1 MSADHPE
8 RVGKWLSEVFCGP
21 HGYSAEYGGY
31 PRMLSQHMGKQIRE
45 EQRARWVQ
53 LIMQSA
59 LDAGLPNDAEFRS
72 AFGAYIEWGSRLAVE
87 NSQTE
92 SKPPQHMPM
101 PHWDWHTAAG
111 SPTGRVSALA
121 GEQETTEPEVELP
134 GPDVALSFATHVKQL
149 FRDRD
154 RTSMKFVFDL
164 WKFDDVNTHADAI
177 LERLAN
183 GSMPCDGPWAKEKID
198 VFRRWIDSG
207 KPE

>member
-1 MSADHPE
+1 
-8 RVGKWLSEVFCGP
+8 VFCGP
-21 HGYSAEYGGY
+21 HAYSSEYGGY
-31 PRMLSQHMGKQIRE
+31 PRMLSQHMGKQLRE

-87 NSQTE
+87 NSQTD

-101 PHWDWHTAAG
+101 PHWDWRTSAG
-111 SPTGRVSALA
+111 APSSRISALA
-121 GEQETTEPEVELP
+121 DRDETKKEPEVELP
-134 GPDVALSFATHVKQL
+134 GPDVALSFASHIKHL

-154 RTSMKFVFDL
+154 RASMTFVFDL
-164 WKFDDVNTHADAI
+164 WKFEDVDTHADAI

-183 GSMPCDGPWAKEKID
+183 GSMPCDGAWAQEKID
-198 VFRRWIDSG
+198 VFKRWIDSG
-207 KPE
+207 KPA